1 MKGHW
6 LGNPNR
12 RAPSDGGFSMIATAL
27 SMGATAILIV
37 LLFTTMFKSSAS
49 SSTSISNAP
58 GVALA
63 MSLQAQQNLAT
74 GLTSVETAAASAG
87 GYGSIDAASL
97 TASDPAISFV
107 TGASSNADTISVAVG
122 GGDGGGT
129 GAATGGIGAAIGAA
143 TATATATGAG
153 QGGEVTLADRSSNGT
168 CWLVWKSGA
177 GPAWYGAQTNLPSCT
192 APALTSTPTASPVS
206 SSSIG
211 WQEGSFPTG

>member
-1 MKGHW
+1 
-6 LGNPNR
+6 
-12 RAPSDGGFSMIATAL
+12 
-27 SMGATAILIV
+27 
-37 LLFTTMFKSSAS
+37 
-49 SSTSISNAP
+49 
-58 GVALA
+58 
-63 MSLQAQQNLAT
+63 
-74 GLTSVETAAASAG
+74 
-87 GYGSIDAASL
+87 
-97 TASDPAISFV
+97 V

-129 GAATGGIGAAIGAA
+129 GAATGGIGAAIGA
-143 TATATATGAG
+143 ATATGAG

-192 APALTSTPTASPVS
+192 APALTSTPTVSPVS